1 MAENTDIDFFHL
13 AQSVIPAKAG
23 IYGFPITNFGNDN
36 KKNFARCNDSILGN
50 VPSNVLLSRR
60 VAPTVPSALK
70 GLTAVFGMGTGV
82 ALSL

>member
-1 MAENTDIDFFHL
+1 MAENTDIDFLHY
-13 AQSVIPAKAG
+13 QG
-23 IYGFPITNFGNDN
+23 QETFPTIMWEASPDADMLF
-36 KKNFARCNDSILGN
+36 RN

-60 VAPTVPSALK
+60 VAPTVPSAQK